1 MKGIVLV
8 VAVTF
13 AAGMVAG
20 KFVFRDAV
28 AATGPCQNPNDIVSS
43 IPEEYLAPV
52 TPDQMSIPATPQFR
66 CDGRQHCTE
75 MSSKA
80 EAQFF
85 LEHCPDT
92 KMDGDNDGEACEQ
105 QF

>member
-1 MKGIVLV
+1 MKGIYLV

-13 AAGMVAG
+13 AAGMLAG

-28 AATGPCQNPNDIVSS
+28 AATDPCQTPVSDTVV
-43 IPEEYLAPV
+43 PDEYLAPMP
-52 TPDQMSIPATPQFR
+52 TNEFSLPTKPQFQ

-85 LEHCPDT
+85 LENCPDT
-92 KMDGDNDGEACEQ
+92 KMDGDNDGEACER